1 MLLRV
6 ISFDLIIPAFC
17 DAGVIYSMLRCMP
30 NLRYFYFTFLTNSN
44 WMFPGEL
51 VDGLVW
57 KRMLELYVPS
67 LLKFEFHMLIATQT
81 LGLNLHTIVNS
92 FVCCVRKYSNWHMI
106 IDRWK
111 SYTQI
116 EGK

>member
-1 MLLRV
+1 M
-6 ISFDLIIPAFC
+6 SFEIRILGSC
-17 DAGVIYSMLRCMP
+17 DGRAIYSMLRCMP
-30 NLRYFYFTFLTNSN
+30 SLKYFYFILSRKNSN
-44 WMFPGEL
+44 WAFPGEL

-67 LLKFEFHMLIATQT
+67 LSKFEFHMLIATQI
-81 LGLNLHTIVNS
+81 LGSNLHTIVNS